1 MTIFFFKVLLEKWT
15 ARREMYLMISNTILS
30 LQFNGRFI
38 PNFKRTDE
46 FQSSRKSLL
55 PTNSENREHLKIF
68 RNVDC
73 VLANHNKVQDICKQ
87 TSN

>member
-1 MTIFFFKVLLEKWT
+1 MNGKAII
-15 ARREMYLMISNTILS
+15 YLMTSNTMILS

-55 PTNSENREHLKIF
+55 PNSENYEHLKIF
-68 RNVDC
+68 RNVDY
-73 VLANHNKVQDICKQ
+73 VLANHNKVQDIYKQ